1 MVCKRMQQ
9 LLLPKTRNNMQR
21 GLQTY
26 ATCNI
31 QQCCVRLHGFL
42 EKLHLFKNLALSIFY
57 QFLNASVLKKEV
69 LTLFHIRPGRNAE

>member
-9 LLLPKTRNNMQR
+9 LVLPKTRNNMQR
-21 GLQTY
+21 GVQTY

-31 QQCCVRLHGFL
+31 QQ
-42 EKLHLFKNLALSIFY
+42 KLHLFKNLALSIFE

-69 LTLFHIRPGRNAE
+69 LTLFHIRPGRNAA